1 MRVPSSNGGVRA
13 AGQKSGFRQ
22 ALGRVFEIREIV
34 IFLLVLV
41 LSVFITLQSSQFL
54 TQANFRVVGNYI
66 AVDMIIGAFLT
77 ISLIAGKTDFSVGS
91 NMGCSAFVCGLLL
104 NAGTP
109 IPLAI
114 LCGLLTGLAIGA
126 LNAFCVVR
134 LKVLPMIVT
143 MGTWMAFKG
152 VGLIL
157 INSSALSNFPLAFKA
172 IVQDWQVFGISTLI
186 IAMLTVTVIAA
197 LLLKYVSFFH
207 QAYFIGSN
215 PESAKLS
222 GINVNRFTYVLYMLI
237 GFCSAFAGI
246 LSISRYGSAPASL
259 GQGVEFRVISAL
271 LIGGVS
277 LNGGEG
283 SILGTFLGIL
293 LMALIN
299 NALTLLGIDSNL
311 QNVLIGSIMV
321 ISVAIDEANRRRQS

>member
-1 MRVPSSNGGVRA
+1 MAKQEHGAKNT
-13 AGQKSGFRQ
+13 FR
-22 ALGRVFEIREIV
+22 RVFEIREI
-34 IFLLVLV
+34 IILLLVV
-41 LSVFITLQSSQFL
+41 LLGIFMSFKSRQFL
-54 TQANFRVVGNYI
+54 TAANFRIVGNYM
-66 AVDMIIGAFLT
+66 ATDMIIGSFLT
-77 ISLIAGKTDFSVGS
+77 ISLIAGNTDFSVGS

-104 NAGTP
+104 NAGMSIP
-109 IPLAI
+109 IAI
-114 LCGLLTGLAIGA
+114 IGGLITGILIG
-126 LNAFCVVR
+126 LINAFCVMR
-134 LKVLPMIVT
+134 LKVLPMIAT

-152 VGLIL
+152 VGLMI
-157 INSSALSNFPLAFKA
+157 ISSSTLSNFPIKFKA
-172 IVQDWQVFGISTLI
+172 IVQNWNVLGVSTLI
-186 IAMLTVTVIAA
+186 VSMLIVATIAA

-222 GINVNRFTYVLYMLI
+222 GINVKKFTYVLYMLI
-237 GFCSAFAGI
+237 GFFAAFAGV

-283 SILGTFLGIL
+283 SILGTFLGIM
-293 LMALIN
+293 LMALIA
-299 NALTLLGIDSNL
+299 NALTLFGIDTNL

-321 ISVAIDEANRRRQS
+321 ISVAIDEANRRRQR